1 MSSIHKFHI
10 CDFIFGPLSA
20 VTYFCFPG
28 YSHSAFSICG
38 FSPLSTRNILAV
50 KNSQCKMK
58 KGKELGFR
66 NFALGSQGRPVPA
79 AQPEG
84 RDRWGPFVSGPR
96 EVEHR
101 SAFPL
106 LASAPHAQQCAPVL
120 SSVFLPVPQFFTDP
134 LATSAICDSSLLGFV
149 LWFQVLD
156 LSSETSCLIQLCVE
170 GREGK
175 WSWTLHL
182 TYCKICSRYSIIC
195 KVTAKKS
202 KTKPSRLKQDN
213 LISL

>member
-134 LATSAICDSSLLGFV
+134 LATSAICDSSLLAKLGKINKWRIFSMAENATAERN
-149 LWFQVLD
+149 LWNHSFL
-156 LSSETSCLIQLCVE
+156 LMI
-170 GREGK
+170 RK
-175 WSWTLHL
+175 
-182 TYCKICSRYSIIC
+182 
-195 KVTAKKS
+195 
-202 KTKPSRLKQDN
+202 DN
-213 LISL
+213 LY